1 MAQDRRITPGEKGLL
16 IAVEGMDGSGKS
28 TQAMI
33 GEMVARIG

>member
-1 MAQDRRITPGEKGLL
+1 MAEEKRITPGEKGLL